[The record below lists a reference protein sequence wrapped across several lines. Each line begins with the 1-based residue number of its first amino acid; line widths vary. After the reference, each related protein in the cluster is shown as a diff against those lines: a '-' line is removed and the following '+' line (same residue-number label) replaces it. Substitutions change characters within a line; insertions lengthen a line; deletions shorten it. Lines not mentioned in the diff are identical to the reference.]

1 METEIFG
8 SKKVTIRKLS
18 NKDLRNTEKFQK
30 FVNYLVEEDVQI
42 SKNKKVSLKE
52 EKKWLEGMLGKI
64 KSRKTVFLVAESN
77 DVVVGD
83 TGIDLGHGRQDHIG
97 TFGIMILKGYR
108 GVGLGVYLM
117 KEIIKLAKK
126 DLKPKPKII
135 RLGVFPTNKPAI
147 SLYKKLG
154 FKKVARVPRQF
165 QYKGKL
171 VDEIIML
178 LSL

>member
-1 METEIFG
+1 MIKFLLDANLSPISSRFLNQRGYHSKSITE
-8 SKKVTIRKLS
+8 
-18 NKDLRNTEKFQK
+18 E
-30 FVNYLVEEDVQI
+30 
-42 SKNKKVSLKE
+42 
-52 EKKWLEGMLGKI
+52 
-64 KSRKTVFLVAESN
+64 
-77 DVVVGD
+77 
-83 TGIDLGHGRQDHIG
+83 
-97 TFGIMILKGYR
+97 
-108 GVGLGVYLM
+108 GLGYLEDI
-117 KEIIKLAKK
+117 EIIKLAKK